1 MNNGLKLGLGALVV
15 VLVALGFYRMQGD
28 TGADMQNASMTP
40 SPTASVVSGGVKEFT
55 MTSYYDPVGQK
66 PHFSVPEIAVKKGDT
81 VRIKVTN
88 TFGMHNFKI
97 DEFNVFANTPLNEEV
112 IVEFVADKTGEFVYY
127 CAMPGHRAAGQF
139 GTLRVTE

>member
-15 VLVALGFYRMQGD
+15 VLVALGFYRMRGD
-28 TGADMQNASMTP
+28 MGVNMQNESMTP
-40 SPTASVVSGGVKEFT
+40 SPTVSAVSQSVKEFT
-55 MTSYYDPVGQK
+55 MTSYYDPAAKRPFLSLSG
-66 PHFSVPEIAVKKGDT
+66 INVKKGDR

-88 TFGMHNFKI
+88 TLGNHSFKI

-112 IVEFVADKTGEFVYY
+112 VVEFIADKTGEFVYY
-127 CAMPGHRAAGQF
+127 CAVPGHRQAGQF